1 MVPDGH
7 HRLDVAIQ
15 RVPSDRDRL
24 RCRLER
30 GAVGDSVTAS
40 VHDSSHNVVR
50 LDVEL
55 PSQGLSFVDPSGLT
69 LRVAVGEAV
78 VLVFRVVDASN
89 PDQAVDVEKTLSLLE
104 IRDVSL
110 ASPAVRLGDM
120 ERTARGIYRTTYDF
134 RGPGRWML
142 VVQPDIVDRS
152 SLPVG
157 STNQLIL
164 IVEEPASASV
174 GEPLPISIVASAGLL
189 LLVVIVLGVTCR
201 KPSSDSPPKPATT
214 QDTWWNSP

>member
-1 MVPDGH
+1 MIVS
-7 HRLDVAIQ
+7 V
-15 RVPSDRDRL
+15 
-24 RCRLER
+24 
-30 GAVGDSVTAS
+30 VGLNGVLLATPVIAS
-40 VHDSSHNVVR
+40 VHDSSQNVVR
-50 LDVEL
+50 LEVEL

-78 VLVFRVVDASN
+78 VLVFRVFDASN
-89 PDQAVDVEKTLSLLE
+89 RDQAVDVEETLSLLE

-120 ERTARGIYRTTYDF
+120 ERTARGVYRTTYDF

-157 STNQLIL
+157 STSQLIL

-174 GEPLPISIVASAGLL
+174 GEPVPISIVASAGLVL
-189 LLVVIVLGVTCR
+189 LLGVVVGMARR
-201 KPSSDSPPKPATT
+201 KPRSDSTPPKPPIT

>member
-1 MVPDGH
+1 MVATAWRWPFRG
-7 HRLDVAIQ
+7 
-15 RVPSDRDRL
+15 
-24 RCRLER
+24 CR
-30 GAVGDSVTAS
+30 GIVIVSVVGLNGVLLATPVTAS
-40 VHDSSHNVVR
+40 VHDSSQNVVR
-50 LDVEL
+50 LEVEL

-78 VLVFRVVDASN
+78 VLVFRVFDASN
-89 PDQAVDVEKTLSLLE
+89 RDQAVDVEETLSLLE
-104 IRDVSL
+104 ISDVSL

-120 ERTARGIYRTTYDF
+120 ERTARGVYRTTYDF

-157 STNQLIL
+157 STSQLIL

-174 GEPLPISIVASAGLL
+174 GEPLPISIVASVGLVLL
-189 LLVVIVLGVTCR
+189 LGVIVVGMARR
-201 KPSSDSPPKPATT
+201 KPRSVSTPPKPPTT